1 MKKLLLTS
9 LLVGCAVQATFH
21 SEKYDFKNLF
31 DLWEFIDKKVVSTDK
46 VNFTIQKKELS
57 SKGYPISINVKRDGL
72 CVTKSMFCHPFIES
86 YDVAQDM
93 VDFLQEYVRASQEKR
108 DLYKKLPF
116 LTAELDNLRES
127 KDFNMGTAIAI
138 CDLHRDIEKLIDK
151 IDAIN

>member
-86 YDVAQDM
+86 YDVA
-93 VDFLQEYVRASQEKR
+93 
-108 DLYKKLPF
+108 
-116 LTAELDNLRES
+116 
-127 KDFNMGTAIAI
+127 
-138 CDLHRDIEKLIDK
+138 
-151 IDAIN
+151 